1 MLGASEAGAPLMYVH
16 GPMMWGISGFAEDH
30 ASSQLA
36 PAFRTIMAAAGDNK
50 FTRGSTSEGETGE
63 CHKKGKSRTQ
73 GVQRKE

>member
-1 MLGASEAGAPLMYVH
+1 MMLGASEAGAPLMYVH

-50 FTRGSTSEGETGE
+50 FTCGSTSEG
-63 CHKKGKSRTQ
+63 RR
-73 GVQRKE
+73 VNAIRKEKEH